1 MKEDITIEKD
11 WFLRLL
17 IWREKHLKERNFI
30 LILSFIIGIF
40 TAAATLL
47 LKYLIHTIQNLLTD
61 HLSVDG
67 ANYLYLIY
75 PVIGIL
81 LAGLYVRYV
90 VKDDIS
96 HGVTRILYAISQ
108 KKSRLK
114 PHNMY
119 TSVIASSITIGFG
132 GSVGAE
138 APIVYTG
145 AAIGSNIGRLFRLD
159 QRVLMLL
166 VGCGSAAAIAGIFK
180 APIAGMLF
188 TLEVLMVDL
197 TTTSVLP
204 LLVSSITAVTVS
216 YIFTGYNAE
225 FSFVQTEEFVAGRI
239 PYVIVLGVFCGF
251 VSLYFTRVMNRMENI
266 FRKIGTPWKK
276 FAFGSVI
283 LSLSIFFTAA
293 FVR

>member
-119 TSVIASSITIGFG
+119 TSVIASSIT
-132 GSVGAE
+132 
-138 APIVYTG
+138 
-145 AAIGSNIGRLFRLD
+145 
-159 QRVLMLL
+159 
-166 VGCGSAAAIAGIFK
+166 
-180 APIAGMLF
+180 
-188 TLEVLMVDL
+188 
-197 TTTSVLP
+197 
-204 LLVSSITAVTVS
+204 
-216 YIFTGYNAE
+216 
-225 FSFVQTEEFVAGRI
+225 
-239 PYVIVLGVFCGF
+239 
-251 VSLYFTRVMNRMENI
+251 
-266 FRKIGTPWKK
+266 
-276 FAFGSVI
+276 
-283 LSLSIFFTAA
+283 LSLIHI
-293 FVR
+293 

>member
-1 MKEDITIEKD
+1 MTEDEDIEIEDTPKTESRND
-11 WFLRLL
+11 LMMRLL
-17 IWREKHLKERNFI
+17 LWREKHINEHNFV
-30 LILSFIIGIF
+30 LFLSFVIGIC
-40 TAAATLL
+40 TAAAALI
-47 LKYLIHTIQNLLTD
+47 LKYLIHLIQNLLTSHFD
-61 HLSVDG
+61 ADG

-75 PVIGIL
+75 PIIGIL
-81 LAGLYVRYV
+81 LAGLYVRYI

-159 QRVLMLL
+159 QRLLMLL
-166 VGCGSAAAIAGIFK
+166 VGCGAAAAIAGIFK
-180 APIAGMLF
+180 APIAGILF
-188 TLEVLMVDL
+188 TLEVLMIDM

-204 LLVSSITAVTVS
+204 LLISSITAVTVS
-216 YIFTGYNAE
+216 YIFTATMP
-225 FSFVQTEEFVAGRI
+225 SS
-239 PYVIVLGVFCGF
+239 
-251 VSLYFTRVMNRMENI
+251 VSYRPRLS
-266 FRKIGTPWKK
+266 KPP
-276 FAFGSVI
+276 AFP
-283 LSLSIFFTAA
+283 T
-293 FVR
+293 